1 MLLGQVVGMLMM
13 VRMEES
19 DRLRVAIAIMAM
31 CYGQILIILVRC
43 VYVLIRTIVDRARE
57 CRKVSSKVMMNDE
70 EKAMEKSSESD
81 LPKDNITVTK
91 LNPTMESLYK
101 LEHTAEDI
109 AEAPIPMIEFKN
121 VEVDKKVRKRYRHA
135 VLYES

>member
-43 VYVLIRTIVDRARE
+43 VYVLIRTIVDRVRE

-101 LEHTAEDI
+101 LEPTAEDI